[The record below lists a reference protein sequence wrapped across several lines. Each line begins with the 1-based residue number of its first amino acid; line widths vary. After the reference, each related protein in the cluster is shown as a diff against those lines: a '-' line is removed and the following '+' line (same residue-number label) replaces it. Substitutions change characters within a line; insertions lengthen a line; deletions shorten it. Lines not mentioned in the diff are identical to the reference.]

1 MILRPML
8 IWFKGGAQVGLSNR
22 SSSGLE
28 TILDQSHKNH
38 FHHICTI
45 ICAILWPRLTEQSN
59 FSGFRARACRIFRNS
74 FGLQNNHRKPGFPC
88 ETIQGSCLIPSSDCL
103 DLHNHKI
110 ASTFQ
115 IIYKKNQLYFDL
127 LPLL

>member
-1 MILRPML
+1 MILRPRL

-22 SSSGLE
+22 SSLGLE

-45 ICAILWPRLTEQSN
+45 ICAILWPRLTEQGN
-59 FSGFRARACRIFRNS
+59 FSGCRAPACRIIRNS

-88 ETIQGSCLIPSSDCL
+88 ETIQGSSLPSSDCL
-103 DLHNHKI
+103 DLYNCKI

-115 IIYKKNQLYFDL
+115 IIYKKINFAFTLI
-127 LPLL
+127 